1 MAGPTG
7 PVPPAL
13 LKLHS
18 ASANAFFFL
27 GGIYDMISPTLN
39 IGGIYPPVPP
49 AVDAYGYT
57 VENAHK
63 IPLTDG

>member
-18 ASANAFFFL
+18 ASADAFF
-27 GGIYDMISPTLN
+27 GGIYDMISPHLKHW
-39 IGGIYPPVPP
+39 GIYPPSLH
-49 AVDAYGYT
+49 AVDAYAGGQYS
-57 VENAHK
+57 
-63 IPLTDG
+63 